1 MKKNSK
7 RLENINSYKFNCFIQ
22 LFLSIF
28 PIRKDISKPKYKKKI
43 ALSNFKQADQYSSKW
58 LNTRCTIDYI
68 NAASIELYFTNLHLI

>member
-1 MKKNSK
+1 MKRNSK
-7 RLENINSYKFNCFIQ
+7 RLEIDSYKFNCFIQ

-28 PIRKDISKPKYKKKI
+28 SIRKDISKLKYKKKI

-68 NAASIELYFTNLHLI
+68 NTASIEKYFTNLHLI